1 MFELC
6 IWSITNRVGG
16 IREKKIYSAPHTIEL
31 SGTWNREH
39 KVVNIVEMF
48 ADESGHRD
56 SYSIDLQTERICG

>member
-6 IWSITNRVGG
+6 IWSITTRHGG
-16 IREKKIYSAPHTIEL
+16 IREKRIYSAPHTIEL
-31 SGTWNREH
+31 TGTWNNEH